1 MSEMTRAIARLL
13 LPASLMVAA
22 GVLVK
27 GYADTGDGFSAAII
41 ASLGVLL
48 QYVAFG
54 RITAARLPV
63 VRHASALAA
72 VGLAIALAVA
82 FVPLLVGDPV
92 MTHYPRAG
100 EHARH
105 IGSLELITPVLFDVG
120 VFLLVLGFAIGA
132 IDLIA
137 QSIERGRS
145 WS

>member
-1 MSEMTRAIARLL
+1 MSVMTQAIARLL

-22 GVLVK
+22 AVLVK

-41 ASLGVLL
+41 VSLGVLL
-48 QYVAFG
+48 QYVAYG
-54 RITAARLPV
+54 RHVAAKLPV
-63 VRHASALAA
+63 VRHAPRLAMLGLLLAL
-72 VGLAIALAVA
+72 LVA
-82 FVPLLVGDPV
+82 FVPVLLGDPV

-100 EHARH
+100 SHARH

-120 VFLLVLGFAIGA
+120 VFLLVLGFAVGA

-137 QSIERGRS
+137 QAIERRAT

>member
-1 MSEMTRAIARLL
+1 MSVMTQAIARVL

-22 GVLVK
+22 AVLVK

-54 RITAARLPV
+54 QPIAAKLV
-63 VRHASALAA
+63 MVRHATTLALL
-72 VGLAIALAVA
+72 GLLVALCTA
-82 FVPLLVGDPV
+82 FVPVLLGDPV

-100 EHARH
+100 SHARH
-105 IGSLELITPVLFDVG
+105 IGSLELITPVVFDVG
-120 VFLLVLGFAIGA
+120 VFLLVMGFAIGA

-137 QSIERGRS
+137 RSIERGRG

>member
-1 MSEMTRAIARLL
+1 MSVMTQAIARLL

-41 ASLGVLL
+41 ASLGVLM

-54 RITAARLPV
+54 RSVAAKLMM
-63 VRHASALAA
+63 VRQASTLAFI
-72 VGLAIALAVA
+72 GLLIALAVA
-82 FVPLLVGDPV
+82 VTPLFLGDPV

-100 EHARH
+100 SHASH

-137 QSIERGRS
+137 QTVERGRT

>member
-1 MSEMTRAIARLL
+1 MSVMTQAIARLL

-41 ASLGVLL
+41 ASLGVLM

-54 RITAARLPV
+54 RPVAAKLMM
-63 VRHASALAA
+63 VRNASTLSLI
-72 VGLAIALAVA
+72 GLLIALIVA
-82 FVPLLVGDPV
+82 FLPLLLGDPV

-100 EHARH
+100 SHARH

-137 QSIERGRS
+137 QTIERGRT

>member
-1 MSEMTRAIARLL
+1 MSVMTQTISRLL
-13 LPASLMVAA
+13 LPASFMVAA
-22 GVLVK
+22 AVLVK
-27 GYADTGDGFSAAII
+27 GYADTGDGFSAGII
-41 ASLGVLL
+41 ASLGILM

-54 RITAARLPV
+54 RSPAAKLV
-63 VRHASALAA
+63 IVRHAPRLAMI
-72 VGLAIALAVA
+72 GLLLALAVA
-82 FVPLLVGDPV
+82 FAPVLLGDPV

-100 EHARH
+100 SHARH

-120 VFLLVLGFAIGA
+120 VFLLVLGFAVGT

>member
-1 MSEMTRAIARLL
+1 MSVMTQAIARLL
-13 LPASLMVAA
+13 LPSCLMVAA
-22 GVLVK
+22 AVLVK

-54 RITAARLPV
+54 RSATAKLIMVRYASRL
-63 VRHASALAA
+63 SMF
-72 VGLAIALAVA
+72 GLLIALAVA
-82 FVPLLVGDPV
+82 IVPLFFGDPV

-137 QSIERGRS
+137 QTIERGRT

>member
-1 MSEMTRAIARLL
+1 MSVMTQAIARLL
-13 LPASLMVAA
+13 FPASLMVAA
-22 GVLVK
+22 AVLVK

-54 RITAARLPV
+54 RSTTAELIV
-63 VRHASALAA
+63 VRHASRLSMF
-72 VGLAIALAVA
+72 GLLIALAVA
-82 FVPLLVGDPV
+82 IVPLFFGDPV

-105 IGSLELITPVLFDVG
+105 IGSLELITPVVFDIG
-120 VFLLVLGFAIGA
+120 VFLLVLGFAVGT

-137 QSIERGRS
+137 QTIERGRT
-145 WS
+145 